1 MVFLRPKFKT
11 RLLVM
16 IYASGHSGSMRFF
29 ILSTYRFLKLKSGRS
44 PPSVLS
50 IRCFLKI
57 ERMVFMITINLK
69 ELYPYYYKED
79 KFIDVPDELAIIF
92 EEYAKA
98 EETYERTRRR
108 YKATYSLDR
117 EDGIERDILFV
128 SLSPHELY
136 ERKLTQ
142 EQLYSAIA
150 SLPDKQA
157 KRIYAHF
164 FLGMSKAA
172 IARSEGVSKVSV
184 SESIERGLCA
194 IEKFLKKFL

>member
-1 MVFLRPKFKT
+1 MVSFRLKLKTSFLVVFN
-11 RLLVM
+11 
-16 IYASGHSGSMRFF
+16 ASNHSGSVRFF
-29 ILSTYRFLKLKSGRS
+29 ILKIYRFFRLQSGRS

-50 IRCFLKI
+50 IRLKKLKGWSN
-57 ERMVFMITINLK
+57 MKTINLK
-69 ELYPYYYKED
+69 DIYPYYFTDD
-79 KFIDVPDELAIIF
+79 KWIDVPDELAQVF
-92 EEYAKA
+92 AEYAKA
-98 EETYERTRRR
+98 EETYERTKRR

-117 EDGIERDILFV
+117 GDGIERDILFV

-142 EQLYSAIA
+142 EQLHAAIA

-164 FLGMSKAA
+164 FLGMSKTA

-184 SESIERGLCA
+184 SESIERGLCS

>member
-1 MVFLRPKFKT
+1 
-11 RLLVM
+11 
-16 IYASGHSGSMRFF
+16 
-29 ILSTYRFLKLKSGRS
+29 
-44 PPSVLS
+44 
-50 IRCFLKI
+50 
-57 ERMVFMITINLK
+57 MITINLK
-69 ELYPYYYKED
+69 DIYPYYFNED
-79 KFIDVPDELAIIF
+79 KLIDVPDELAQIF
-92 EEYAKA
+92 KEYVKR
-98 EETYERTRRR
+98 EETYERTKRR

-142 EQLYSAIA
+142 EQLHAAIA

-164 FLGMSKAA
+164 FFGMSKAA

-184 SESIERGLCA
+184 SESIERGLRS
-194 IEKFLKKFL
+194 IETFLKKFL

>member
-1 MVFLRPKFKT
+1 MSFRLKLETSFLVVFN
-11 RLLVM
+11 
-16 IYASGHSGSMRFF
+16 ASNHSGSVRFF
-29 ILSTYRFLKLKSGRS
+29 ILKIYRFLKLQSGRS

-50 IRCFLKI
+50 IRLKKLKGWSN
-57 ERMVFMITINLK
+57 MKTINLK
-69 ELYPYYYKED
+69 DIYPYYFTED
-79 KFIDVPDELAIIF
+79 KWIDVPDELAQIF
-92 EEYAKA
+92 VDFIKA
-98 EETYERTRRR
+98 EETYERTKRR

-117 EDGIERDILFV
+117 GDGIERDILFV

-142 EQLYSAIA
+142 EQLHAAIA

-164 FLGMSKAA
+164 FLGMSKTA

-184 SESIERGLCA
+184 SESIERGLCS

>member
-1 MVFLRPKFKT
+1 MVSFRLKLETSFLVVFN
-11 RLLVM
+11 
-16 IYASGHSGSMRFF
+16 ASNHSGSVRFF
-29 ILSTYRFLKLKSGRS
+29 ILKIYRFLKLKSGRS

-50 IRCFLKI
+50 IRLKKLKGWSN
-57 ERMVFMITINLK
+57 MKTINLK
-69 ELYPYYYKED
+69 DIYPYYFTED
-79 KFIDVPDELAIIF
+79 KWIDAPDELAQIF
-92 EEYAKA
+92 ADYIKA
-98 EETYERTRRR
+98 EETYERTKRR

-117 EDGIERDILFV
+117 GDGIERHILFV

-142 EQLYSAIA
+142 EQLHVAIA

-164 FLGMSKAA
+164 FLGMSKTA

-184 SESIERGLCA
+184 SESIERGLCS

>member
-1 MVFLRPKFKT
+1 MHRTILARCVFYSKDLSVFKIKI
-11 RLLVM
+11 RAFSAVCPFNQ
-16 IYASGHSGSMRFF
+16 IK
-29 ILSTYRFLKLKSGRS
+29 KLKGWSNM
-44 PPSVLS
+44 
-50 IRCFLKI
+50 K
-57 ERMVFMITINLK
+57 TINLK
-69 ELYPYYYKED
+69 DIYPYYFTED
-79 KFIDVPDELAIIF
+79 KWIDVPDELAQIF
-92 EEYAKA
+92 ADYIKA
-98 EETYERTRRR
+98 EETYERTKRR

-117 EDGIERDILFV
+117 GDGIERDILFV

-142 EQLYSAIA
+142 EQLHAAIA

-164 FLGMSKAA
+164 FLGMSKTA

-184 SESIERGLCA
+184 SESIERGLCS

>member
-1 MVFLRPKFKT
+1 MSFRLKLKTSFLVVFN
-11 RLLVM
+11 
-16 IYASGHSGSMRFF
+16 ASNHSGSVRFF
-29 ILSTYRFLKLKSGRS
+29 ILRIYRFFRLKSGRS

-50 IRCFLKI
+50 IRLKKLKGWSN
-57 ERMVFMITINLK
+57 MKTINLK
-69 ELYPYYYKED
+69 DIYPYYFTDD
-79 KFIDVPDELAIIF
+79 KWIDVPDELAQVF
-92 EEYAKA
+92 AEYAKA
-98 EETYERTRRR
+98 EETYERTKRR

-117 EDGIERDILFV
+117 GDGIERDILFV
-128 SLSPHELY
+128 SLSSHELY

-142 EQLYSAIA
+142 EQLHAAIA

-164 FLGMSKAA
+164 FLGMSKTA

-184 SESIERGLCA
+184 SESIERGLCS

>member
-1 MVFLRPKFKT
+1 MSFRLKLETSFLVVFN
-11 RLLVM
+11 
-16 IYASGHSGSMRFF
+16 ASNHSGSVRFF
-29 ILSTYRFLKLKSGRS
+29 ILKIYRFLKLKSGRS

-50 IRCFLKI
+50 IRLKKLKGWSN
-57 ERMVFMITINLK
+57 MKTINLK
-69 ELYPYYYKED
+69 DIYPYYFTED
-79 KFIDVPDELAIIF
+79 KWIDVPDELAQIF
-92 EEYAKA
+92 VDFIKA
-98 EETYERTRRR
+98 EETYERTKRR

-117 EDGIERDILFV
+117 GDGIERDILFV

-142 EQLYSAIA
+142 EQLHAAIA

-164 FLGMSKAA
+164 FLGMSKTA

-184 SESIERGLCA
+184 SESIERGLCS

>member
-1 MVFLRPKFKT
+1 VSFRLKLETSFLVVFN
-11 RLLVM
+11 
-16 IYASGHSGSMRFF
+16 ASNHSGSVRFF
-29 ILSTYRFLKLKSGRS
+29 ILKIYRFLKLQSGRS

-50 IRCFLKI
+50 IRLKKLKGWSN
-57 ERMVFMITINLK
+57 MKTINLK
-69 ELYPYYYKED
+69 DIYPYYFTED
-79 KFIDVPDELAIIF
+79 KWIDVPDELAQIF
-92 EEYAKA
+92 VDFIKA
-98 EETYERTRRR
+98 EETYERTKRR

-117 EDGIERDILFV
+117 GDGIERDILFV

-142 EQLYSAIA
+142 EQLHAAIA

-164 FLGMSKAA
+164 FLGMSKTA

-184 SESIERGLCA
+184 SESIERGLCS

>member
-1 MVFLRPKFKT
+1 
-11 RLLVM
+11 
-16 IYASGHSGSMRFF
+16 
-29 ILSTYRFLKLKSGRS
+29 
-44 PPSVLS
+44 
-50 IRCFLKI
+50 
-57 ERMVFMITINLK
+57 MITINLK

-98 EETYERTRRR
+98 EETYERTRLR
-108 YKATYSLDR
+108 YKATYSLNR

-157 KRIYAHF
+157 TRIYAHL
-164 FLGMSKAA
+164 FLGTSKAA